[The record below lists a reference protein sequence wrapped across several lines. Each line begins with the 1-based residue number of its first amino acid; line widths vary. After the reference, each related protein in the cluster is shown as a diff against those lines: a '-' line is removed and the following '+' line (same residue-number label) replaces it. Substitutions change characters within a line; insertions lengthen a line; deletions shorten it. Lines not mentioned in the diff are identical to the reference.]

1 VGLLRVSHV
10 AIQIQSQGAHGK
22 VLKASH
28 SAWNLSV
35 CLWGPIHQRSLLVP
49 RVEQAMVLPGERRWP
64 WSPWPRWEGS
74 PPYPSS

>member
-1 VGLLRVSHV
+1 MGLLSVSHV

-35 CLWGPIHQRSLLVP
+35 CLRGPIHQRSLLVLQ
-49 RVEQAMVLPGERRWP
+49 VEQAMGLPGERRWP
-64 WSPWPRWEGS
+64 WSPRPRWEGL
-74 PPYPSS
+74 PPYPNS